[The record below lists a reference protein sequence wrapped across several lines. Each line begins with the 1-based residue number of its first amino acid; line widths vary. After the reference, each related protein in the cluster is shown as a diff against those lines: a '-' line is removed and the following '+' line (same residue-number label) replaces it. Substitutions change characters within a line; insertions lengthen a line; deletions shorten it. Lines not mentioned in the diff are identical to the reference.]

1 MNIIQLKQPIFE
13 IMYRK
18 IGLIERKMKNKIVL
32 IVIALSAI
40 VAFTGCEKFLTDKP
54 ESVLTQI
61 NFYTTPVRINQGV
74 LGCYAGMASIQ
85 NDEWMFTEMRSDNTC
100 VNNSGTGSTVRV
112 DMCDMK
118 FFRTSPSLPMV
129 RDFWYKLFQNISN
142 INAVLPSVS
151 DNKYLPVEAQRA
163 QYEGEL
169 LFMRAY
175 HYYTLVNLFGDMFKI
190 TSVIGPNDA
199 KKIDRS
205 PASEIYD
212 EIIIPDLIKAA
223 AEAPGSYPS
232 TDQGRITKWAAKS
245 LLAKV
250 YMMLGGTE
258 NLAKAKVQLTD
269 VMTLSPHSL
278 LTGTGAYAKVFDIS
292 FEMNSEIIF
301 AIRYKGGAL
310 GIGSPFWGTFA
321 PDGSANQILKIGT
334 PVGNNNPTFEL
345 MSKFNADPKDS
356 RKTTSFALW
365 YKTPTTPL
373 QYIAKYMDATMTQA
387 LQSEND
393 WPVIRFADVV
403 LLYAEVLAQDGN
415 YANAH
420 TEVNK
425 TRIRAG
431 MDPILIPFSSKEVA
445 LDSVYNERRKELA
458 FENQRWFDL
467 LRMAKSYNDP
477 EKAVNILKQHV
488 FITDWT
494 VLYSKYNPI
503 LPPEDRFFKR
513 ERLLLPIPQ
522 AEIDTNNEIKIKQ
535 NDDY

>member
-1 MNIIQLKQPIFE
+1 
-13 IMYRK
+13 
-18 IGLIERKMKNKIVL
+18 MKNKIVL
-32 IVIALSAI
+32 IIITLSAI
-40 VAFTGCEKFLTDKP
+40 TAFTGCEKFLTDKP
-54 ESVLTQI
+54 QSVLTQV

-74 LGCYAGMASIQ
+74 LGCYAGMASIT
-85 NDEWMFTEMRSDNTC
+85 NDEWMFTEIRSDNTC

-129 RDFWYKLFQNISN
+129 RDFWYKIFQNISN
-142 INAVLPSVS
+142 INAVLPSVA
-151 DNKYLPVEAQRA
+151 DNKYVTLEAQRA

-175 HYYTLVNLFGDMFKI
+175 HYFQLVCLWGDMFKI
-190 TSVIGPNDA
+190 TSVIGPNEA
-199 KKIDRS
+199 KKIERS

-212 EIIIPDLIKAA
+212 EIIIPDLVKAA
-223 AEAPGSYPS
+223 GEALPVYPGIE
-232 TDQGRITKWAAKS
+232 TGRITKWAAKS

-250 YMMLGGTE
+250 YMMIGGAD
-258 NLAKAKVQLTD
+258 NLAKAKPLLEEVLTA
-269 VMTLSPHSL
+269 SPHGL
-278 LTGTGAYAKVFDIS
+278 LTGTGAYAKVFDITN
-292 FEMNSEIIF
+292 EMNSEIIF
-301 AIRYKGGAL
+301 AVRYKGGAL

-321 PDGSANQILKIGT
+321 PDGSGNTILKIGT
-334 PVGNNNPTFEL
+334 PVGNNNPTFEI
-345 MSKFNADPKDS
+345 MAKFNEDPKDT
-356 RKTTSFALW
+356 RKATCYGVW

-373 QYIAKYMDATMTQA
+373 QYISKYTDATMALA

-393 WPVIRFADVV
+393 WIVIRYADIV

-415 YANAH
+415 HAIAH
-420 TEVNK
+420 NEVNK
-425 TRIRAG
+425 TRVRAG
-431 MDPILIPFSSKEVA
+431 MDPILTPFASQEVA

-467 LRMAKSYNDP
+467 LRMGKSYNTPD
-477 EKAVNILKQHV
+477 KAVAILRKHTFV
-488 FITDWT
+488 TDWL

-503 LPPEDRFFKR
+503 LPPEDRFFKI

-522 AEIDTNNEIKIKQ
+522 AEIDTNNEIPIKQ